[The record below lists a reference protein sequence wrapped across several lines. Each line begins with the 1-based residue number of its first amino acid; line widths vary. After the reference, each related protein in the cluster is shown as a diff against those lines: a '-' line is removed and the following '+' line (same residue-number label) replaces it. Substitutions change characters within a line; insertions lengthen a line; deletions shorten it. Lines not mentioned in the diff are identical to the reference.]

1 MALGT
6 GLTTVKLGVSKP
18 LPIGFGTKRPMQ
30 ADRAWETP
38 AKWTRDLTPR
48 QRSGRSVV
56 TG

>member
-30 ADRAWETP
+30 ADQAWETP